1 MSLLTTAQLTFCD
14 LKDSYSIHM
23 DTDCI
28 GLACSNNGLVL
39 ESQTIT
45 INYRALMG
53 STRVEA
59 SCEVFN
65 FPSGVTLVSSTLA
78 SSEQDGTIV
87 LKISENAT
95 LGNDLSSNV
104 KVVFTILDSD
114 QFTFEKYI
122 TFVKYMVGA
131 NGSDAITFQI
141 YSNQGFVFS
150 EDMEQIELRV
160 AAFKGADAITDAT
173 YTWSWLNNDSDMYT
187 EIVSNSTEPS
197 IVINKTDDHAL
208 ANLKCVMTYNNRT
221 YEDYI
226 MLSNETVI
234 YTSAVKFFD
243 GNNIFTSN
251 DLYIVAY
258 VEMYRNSDRV
268 ETISTTTYCS
278 GVSTVSSTG
287 EISSSLTGEFFDGDK
302 IYFICQNNDG
312 LYEAVL
318 GQYMSGA
325 WSVID
330 DNLQYTYVNTLYP
343 NISSNILVI
352 SKESINKAQNID
364 FMIYKDGV
372 HISSTS
378 TNVIDSDDPIVS
390 NTAPKNPAYNQL
402 WLDTSVSP
410 YILKIFTKV
419 DGEEIYKWV
428 DCAEQMGG
436 AIYTSKPST
445 YKRGDLW
452 ILADNELCGK
462 FKSGSMLKATIGATT
477 FNESHWT
484 DATSSLTA
492 TVTNIRESF
501 TWDDRGIQI
510 AKRVTDSN
518 GNITKP
524 FYVHID
530 STRMGF
536 HSVTYKENGAQ
547 DRDVEVVH
555 IGYNS
560 ATVQNATFE
569 GSNGTTFDN
578 DATFNKQI
586 NMNGIDKNGSSVGFV
601 WKIETNGS
609 LSLALSS

>member
-53 STRVEA
+53 STRVDA
-59 SCEVFN
+59 SCEAYD
-65 FPSGVTLVSSTLA
+65 FPSGVTLIDSTPA
-78 SSEQDGTIV
+78 SEYKDGTIV
-87 LKISENAT
+87 LNINKDAT
-95 LGNDLSSNV
+95 LGNKQSSSI
-104 KVVFTILDSD
+104 KIIFTVLNSE

-131 NGSDAITFQI
+131 SGEDAITFQI
-141 YSNQGFVFS
+141 YSNQGFIFS

-160 AAFKGADAITDAT
+160 AAFKGADIITDAT
-173 YTWSWLNNDSDMYT
+173 YTWSWLNNDSDTYT
-187 EIVSNSTEPS
+187 EIVSNSVDPFL
-197 IVINKTDDHAL
+197 IINKTDDHAL
-208 ANLKCVMTYNNRT
+208 ANLKCTMTYNNRS

-234 YTSAVKFFD
+234 YTSVVKFFD
-243 GNNIFTSN
+243 GNNIFSSN

-258 VEMYRNSDRV
+258 VETYRNSDRS
-268 ETISTTTYCS
+268 ETIATTTYCS
-278 GVSTVSSTG
+278 GVSAMSSDG
-287 EISSSLTGEFFDGDK
+287 EIYSSLTGEFFDGDQ

-318 GQYMSGA
+318 GQYMSGVWKA
-325 WSVID
+325 VEN
-330 DNLQYTYVNTLYP
+330 NLQYTYVNTLYP
-343 NISSNILVI
+343 NINSNILVI
-352 SKESINKAQNID
+352 SKDSINKSQNID
-364 FMIYKDGV
+364 FMVYKDGV
-372 HISSTS
+372 HVSSTS

-390 NTAPKNPAYNQL
+390 NDAPENPVYNQL

-410 YILKIFTKV
+410 YVLKIFTKV
-419 DGEEIYKWV
+419 NEEEVSKWV

-436 AIYTSKPST
+436 ATYTSKPST
-445 YKRGDLW
+445 YKAGDLW
-452 ILADNELCGK
+452 ILADNERCGD
-462 FKSGSMLKATIGATT
+462 FGPGSMLKSTSNSDTFSEHHWIDASSRLTETI
-477 FNESHWT
+477 
-484 DATSSLTA
+484 
-492 TVTNIRESF
+492 TNIRESF
-501 TWDDRGIQI
+501 TWDERGIQI
-510 AKRVTDSN
+510 AKRVTASN
-518 GNITKP
+518 GNITNP

-560 ATVQNATFE
+560 ATIQNATFE

-609 LSLALSS
+609 LSLALSN